1 MKKIVLA
8 LFIVGL
14 LGGIGYGTWMYF
26 KPHQNILKTKPAQ
39 TLSAEQMINQFTEA
53 TVEENNEWIG
63 QVIQINGKITKLIE
77 QNNVL
82 VVSMDYGKNYI
93 IQAYLK
99 EGVELASE
107 LNEGAEITLKG
118 LFVGAIINDD
128 DFFIPADIKLEQCYI
143 IQ

>member
-1 MKKIVLA
+1 
-8 LFIVGL
+8 
-14 LGGIGYGTWMYF
+14 
-26 KPHQNILKTKPAQ
+26 
-39 TLSAEQMINQFTEA
+39 
-53 TVEENNEWIG
+53 
-63 QVIQINGKITKLIE
+63 VIQINGKITKLIE

-93 IQAYLK
+93 VQAYLK
-99 EGVELASE
+99 EEVEVASE
-107 LNEGAEITLKG
+107 LKEGDEITLKG